1 MTAVREC
8 GSSAGMWQ
16 QCWNVVA
23 VRDVTAV
30 RNVTAVRDVMAVRNV
45 TAVRDVTAVRNV
57 TAVRECDSNVR
68 A

>member
-1 MTAVREC
+1 
-8 GSSAGMWQ
+8 MWQ

-30 RNVTAVRDVMAVRNV
+30 RYVTAVRDVMAVR
-45 TAVRDVTAVRNV
+45 
-57 TAVRECDSNVR
+57 ECDSNVR

>member
-1 MTAVREC
+1 MA
-8 GSSAGMWQ
+8 
-16 QCWNVVA
+16 A

-30 RNVTAVRDVMAVRNV
+30 RYVTAVRGCDGSAGMRRQCGNA
-45 TAVRDVTAVRNV
+45 

>member
-1 MTAVREC
+1 MA
-8 GSSAGMWQ
+8 
-16 QCWNVVA
+16 A

-30 RNVTAVRDVMAVRNV
+30 RYVTAVRDVMAVRGCDGSAGMRRQCGN
-45 TAVRDVTAVRNV
+45 A

>member
-1 MTAVREC
+1 MLVV
-8 GSSAGMWQ
+8 WQ

-30 RNVTAVRDVMAVRNV
+30 RYVTAVRDVMAVR
-45 TAVRDVTAVRNV
+45 
-57 TAVRECDSNVR
+57 ECDSNVR

>member
-1 MTAVREC
+1 MLVV
-8 GSSAGMWQ
+8 WQ

-30 RNVTAVRDVMAVRNV
+30 RNVTAVRDV
-45 TAVRDVTAVRNV
+45 